1 MRIKP
6 FFILVF
12 LFVSITI
19 FFKLDHSL
27 RGGILSLGDEVK
39 NTVFNLRELGKEV
52 YLQYFNQA
60 QNIQEL
66 SQQLE
71 ETQKIKL
78 QNIQLKEELQRLS
91 TFYNMPPLMLA
102 DISPVR
108 AISYYE
114 FGNYERLWLSGFDQ
128 GVEGKIYGL
137 VLDGVVIGIAK
148 LGDDGRLMGLLN
160 GDPLCSYGVYVGEG
174 KAPGIFRSIDGE
186 VEIDY
191 IPMGSNIKIG
201 DKIATNG
208 MDNIFFENIP
218 VGEVSE
224 VIEGNGYLKTRIK
237 IYAPKVNLGYMWLLD
252 RSQNAK

>member
-6 FFILVF
+6 FFILIF
-12 LFVSITI
+12 LFVAITI

-39 NTVFNLRELGKEV
+39 NTFFDFREWGKEA

-66 SQQLE
+66 TEQLK
-71 ETQKIKL
+71 ETQKIQL
-78 QNIQLKEELQRLS
+78 QNIQLKEELQRLT
-91 TFYNMPPLMLA
+91 TFYNMPPLALS
-102 DISPVR
+102 DIVPVR

-114 FGNYERLWLSGFDQ
+114 FGNYERLWLSGFEQ

-137 VLDGVVIGIAK
+137 ILDGAVIGIAK
-148 LGDDGRLMGLLN
+148 VGEDGRLMGLLN
-160 GDPLCSYGVYVGEG
+160 GDPLCSYGVYIGEERVS
-174 KAPGIFRSIDGE
+174 GIFRSVDGG

-191 IPMGSNIKIG
+191 IPMGSKIKVG

-224 VIEGNGYLKTRIK
+224 IIEGNGYLKAKIK
-237 IYAPKVNLGYMWLLD
+237 TYAPKVNLGYMWLLD
-252 RSQNAK
+252 RSKNAK